1 MIATLEYRLFS
12 YGQSTVVLFVHRIR
26 SCTDKVKK
34 CHHLVK
40 LWQIDTMS
48 FLNLPFRQA
57 SKSSYLNELFL

>member
-12 YGQSTVVLFVHRIR
+12 SGESTVVLFVHRIR